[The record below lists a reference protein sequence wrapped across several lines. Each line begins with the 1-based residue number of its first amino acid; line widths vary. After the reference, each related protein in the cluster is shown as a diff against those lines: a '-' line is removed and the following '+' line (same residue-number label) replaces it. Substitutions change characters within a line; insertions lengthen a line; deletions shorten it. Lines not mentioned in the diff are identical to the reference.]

1 MARRS
6 GPSSSHRRLCP
17 PREAETCYGDLSH
30 PEQLDCGQSYCSGC
44 LKHFFT
50 SAVDNRTLPLLYIGN
65 EATCDIPV
73 AIPFIRR
80 FLPAQTFY
88 NLIEAAFHEQ
98 HQQELKYCT
107 TPDYKQIYRRRTDKT
122 ALQCPACRSTI
133 CLSCDEEA
141 HTGVSCEEQRIL
153 KNLAEQERLNEQLA
167 TSSGYKKYP
176 SCGVMIEKTEG
187 CKRMTFKCGAH
198 ICWKCMNVFET
209 PEETYGHLRAAYGG
223 IYEEAPAGIVVG
235 DAWNPDF
242 LVEQVGAL
250 ARFERERVAR
260 EPVLRRP
267 MAGAANPFVG
277 QNQNAEYRAQRMAE

>member
-1 MARRS
+1 
-6 GPSSSHRRLCP
+6 
-17 PREAETCYGDLSH
+17 
-30 PEQLDCGQSYCSGC
+30 
-44 LKHFFT
+44 
-50 SAVDNRTLPLLYIGN
+50 
-65 EATCDIPV
+65 
-73 AIPFIRR
+73 
-80 FLPAQTFY
+80 
-88 NLIEAAFHEQ
+88 
-98 HQQELKYCT
+98 
-107 TPDYKQIYRRRTDKT
+107 
-122 ALQCPACRSTI
+122 
-133 CLSCDEEA
+133 
-141 HTGVSCEEQRIL
+141 VSCEEQRIL

-277 QNQNAEYRAQRMAE
+277 QNQNAEYRAQRMADQLRRVGGGAPAACIAVINRRIFAEEEPRQLRERKSAVGVS